1 MFKTRNPYDLREFMK
16 MNDRCPECSQLMEIE
31 VGFYYGT
38 SYVSYAMAVAF
49 SVATCVAWWVII
61 GFSLDDSRFFW
72 WMGVNIA
79 LLILVQ
85 PYLMRLSRAMWLA
98 FFVRYNANWRSEK
111 PDEPERLGSRPPAEN
126 LPPAENRPLLADE
139 GGE

>member
-1 MFKTRNPYDLREFMK
+1 MFKARNPYDLREFMK
-16 MNDRCPECSQLMEIE
+16 MHERCPECSQLMEIE

-72 WMGVNIA
+72 WMGVNIV
-79 LLILVQ
+79 LLVLVQ

-98 FFVRYNANWRSEK
+98 FFVRYNENWQVEK

-126 LPPAENRPLLADE
+126 
-139 GGE
+139 